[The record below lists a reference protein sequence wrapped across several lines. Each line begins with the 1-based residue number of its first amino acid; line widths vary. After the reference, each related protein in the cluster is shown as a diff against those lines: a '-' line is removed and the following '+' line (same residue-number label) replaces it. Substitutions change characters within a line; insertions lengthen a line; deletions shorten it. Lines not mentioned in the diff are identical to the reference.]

1 MPVWQRRHL
10 PLTRLRRH
18 NKRERK
24 KEPIMKDYAYP
35 KNLHLIKATFHGP
48 TNYRGSR
55 VSIESCRFNDSEGPK
70 DNVTIEFN
78 SLLHSTIDNANAWL
92 RSHGFDIVG
101 VGELDN
107 KSYVFISST
116 FKSIKQAE
124 TENEKATQ
132 SK

>member
-1 MPVWQRRHL
+1 M
-10 PLTRLRRH
+10 
-18 NKRERK
+18 
-24 KEPIMKDYAYP
+24 KEYAYP

-55 VSIESCRFNDSEGPK
+55 VSIESCHFSKSAGSK
-70 DNVTIEFN
+70 DRVTIEFDN
-78 SLLHSTIDNANAWL
+78 MLNSTIDNANAWL
-92 RSHGFDIVG
+92 CSRGFDIIG
-101 VGELDN
+101 VGALDS